1 LSEDLAGD
9 YRAMAFDLSQANQ
22 PSADAAIAFDIAHGN
37 AFRQECPTRRGQS
50 YLRPQISEANGQW
63 VWAVAY
69 INRRENDPTQYMS
82 GEIDWATG
90 SIDQVVDAD
99 LPCDG

>member
-1 LSEDLAGD
+1 
-9 YRAMAFDLSQANQ
+9 
-22 PSADAAIAFDIAHGN
+22 
-37 AFRQECPTRRGQS
+37 
-50 YLRPQISEANGQW
+50 
-63 VWAVAY
+63 VAY